1 MGFLSSSS
9 SSKDNTLQGASLSGG
24 TNGGAQ
30 TLGDGDITITQ
41 SDHGSIAVAAGMA
54 QTALEAGTL
63 ASTRA
68 TDAAVSLAQIN
79 DNTVTNALN
88 SAAYTAAASGEV
100 MSEAIQSNADVTRD
114 AIDQATSAA
123 RDAAESAAS
132 AAREASRTASDALA
146 SALGFAGNQNENMF
160 DFADGSLD
168 RYESLFSRA
177 AAMVTDAQV
186 TSAAATDGAMEYMFE
201 SSKGADE
208 RVAESTTKYAMFAV
222 AGMGVLMLLG
232 GRR

>member
-1 MGFLSSSS
+1 MGLLSSSS

-41 SDHGSIAVAAGMA
+41 SDHGSVAAAAGMA

-68 TDAAVSLAQIN
+68 TDAAITLAQIN

-88 SAAYTAAASGEV
+88 TAAYTAAASGEV
-100 MSEAIQSNADVTRD
+100 MSEAMQSNADVARD
-114 AIDQATSAA
+114 AIDQAVSAA
-123 RDAAESAAS
+123 RD
-132 AAREASRTASDALA
+132 ASRTASDALA
-146 SALGFAGNQNENMF
+146 NALGFAGNQNNNMF
-160 DFADGSLD
+160 QFADNSLD
-168 RYESLFSRA
+168 RYESLFSQA
-177 AAMVTDAQV
+177 ASMVTEAQV
-186 TSAAATDGAMEYMFE
+186 TSASATDGAMDYMFE
-201 SSKGADE
+201 ASKTADE
-208 RVAESTTKYAMFAV
+208 RLSESTMKYAMYAV
-222 AGMGVLMLLG
+222 AGLGIVMLLG